1 MLSGSRR
8 SDPAGTRRLQT
19 FRPPTKGTSFPVT
32 ESHRLA
38 EAADDVES
46 PALANPPTRV
56 SPLILDVDGSGLPLL
71 GLEPKPI
78 SARLRIV
85 SFGTRAGEA
94 VDFLGDNL
102 VPTARGSLTALP
114 FADDVFDAVAVAGTL
129 EHIVADDDA
138 LDELT
143 RVLQPGGLLFLRV
156 PRDDFLTWLDAQN
169 LYTYIAGTIG
179 SVLPLAGRPALRFR
193 RHYGREELS
202 NELAKRGLK
211 ARIVTTEGW
220 GGGEILLLGTLLS
233 CRWLLKSPPLEQRVR
248 KALEPILRGERRL
261 RAGRFGRDIS
271 VVAEEARTKRNRFLP
286 RTSGE
291 TGRSGI
297 LGKQRLFF
305 SRLVKIGA
313 APGQEGAGF
322 GVRDALPAEHMPDEL
337 QPRLRTPAARPRQPP
352 AARR

>member
-1 MLSGSRR
+1 M
-8 SDPAGTRRLQT
+8 
-19 FRPPTKGTSFPVT
+19 
-32 ESHRLA
+32 
-38 EAADDVES
+38 
-46 PALANPPTRV
+46 
-56 SPLILDVDGSGLPLL
+56 L
-71 GLEPKPI
+71 GLEPQPI

-85 SFGTRAGEA
+85 TIGTRAGEA
-94 VDFLGDNL
+94 VEFLADNL

-114 FADDVFDAVAVAGTL
+114 FANDAFDAVAVAGTL

-138 LDELT
+138 LDEMT
-143 RVLQPGGLLFLRV
+143 RVLRPGGLLFLRV
-156 PRDDFLTWLDAQN
+156 PRDDHFTWLDAQN

-248 KALEPILRGERRL
+248 KALAPILRGERRL

-271 VVAEEARTKRNRFLP
+271 VVAEKLERNGTDFCRGHSAR
-286 RTSGE
+286 
-291 TGRSGI
+291 
-297 LGKQRLFF
+297 LGAQE
-305 SRLVKIGA
+305 SSENNDCSSA
-313 APGQEGAGF
+313 AS
-322 GVRDALPAEHMPDEL
+322 
-337 QPRLRTPAARPRQPP
+337 
-352 AARR
+352 